1 MIQFVQTPFNV
12 FDAVLY
18 LEYAKDVGEW
28 GGKEMEMECLS
39 LYGFLL
45 YTYFFHFI
53 WFFLFCSSHILSFEL
68 QELKKKKE
76 KEIFLFL
83 LINNVTWL
91 ALKNAWRNEYKKEKK
106 GYLSWLFFLPSYTQG
121 VWKSTCVSHPSFAAS
136 RRNVKL
142 NKWRIQLPL
151 KRAGSLTKDPAAKSV
166 SSPKLQLTWV
176 EANSALFLFLFPIP
190 FVPPPSPK
198 KIKVWH

>member
-53 WFFLFCSSHILSFEL
+53 
-68 QELKKKKE
+68 
-76 KEIFLFL
+76 
-83 LINNVTWL
+83 
-91 ALKNAWRNEYKKEKK
+91 
-106 GYLSWLFFLPSYTQG
+106 
-121 VWKSTCVSHPSFAAS
+121 
-136 RRNVKL
+136 
-142 NKWRIQLPL
+142 
-151 KRAGSLTKDPAAKSV
+151 
-166 SSPKLQLTWV
+166 
-176 EANSALFLFLFPIP
+176 
-190 FVPPPSPK
+190 
-198 KIKVWH
+198 